1 MPQSDLTV
9 FFVDFSLVTYTS
21 RALSLIVT
29 PMAQF
34 EIEIK
39 SLLGE
44 KSAADALIEKLKS
57 SDAACTKTAE
67 NKQLNHYFEG
77 GNIDALYQKV
87 EHLFT
92 AEIQEKLQV
101 IIEKGT
107 SFSVRTRQKDYE
119 VLLVVKASV
128 DAGTSANTVSRL
140 EFEEAVPASLDALDR
155 LVEGAGYRY
164 QAKWSR
170 EREEYAYKG
179 LTVCIDK
186 NAGYGYLAEFEKVTD
201 AEHTLADVRAEIEK
215 VMAELGV
222 AELPQDRLARMF
234 DFYNNHWAEYY
245 GTDKTFVVN

>member
-201 AEHTLADVRAEIEK
+201 AEHTLADVRAEIET

>member
-107 SFSVRTRQKDYE
+107 SFSVRSRQQYYE

-128 DAGTSANTVSRL
+128 GAGTSANTVSRL

-201 AEHTLADVRAEIEK
+201 AEHTLADVRAEIET